1 MPDAANIYAKFIE
14 NIPTEHLSPSIV
26 SYSGVNLDDPD
37 QRDGLLFPLLERN
50 MNVVNFWLSNLVFP
64 QELKIFEKKLMCT
77 AWDLCSDH
85 LIHQVTGFSGTNDTK
100 NVLPISIA
108 QNDLDE
114 LENTN
119 TQMRKTLLEPR
130 NSVYD
135 KPGNMSGKQIIQ
147 ELVQLNMPVL
157 LDSGALM
164 LELNNK
170 EVAMEWLNQAE
181 NRDAAVYFD
190 EHNILQTIDRN
201 GVIAEL
207 DYSVYREDLSNCVV
221 YLDDAHTRGT
231 DLKFP
236 PNCRACVTLSGD
248 ITRDK
253 TVQSCMRMRQLAT
266 TQSILFWAS
275 NEADIRLRE
284 LSNQGKVETHHVMKF
299 IENNSCL
306 FETANMVHWT
316 TGASNYTKKM
326 IGHKLYENRLEDLYN
341 ACVDDDFVKLTA
353 MYGEKEEALL
363 TKIAWTKYSNLEYEY
378 LHVDDENVWEFVN
391 KMKHAVI
398 GKLKTRA
405 KDVKRFTHALDEEQE
420 KELEQEI
427 EEQNQVKPQADAP
440 AAKPKNVDKRL
451 EELVLEGANGS
462 TFAEMKAEKALLSIG
477 AYLTITQMFDSKFC
491 QSNENAWADH
501 LFVTKDFATIIENQ
515 SQNRNNFLRSVYWIA
530 RIKAHEKYILILL
543 SSFECNHLLPTFR
556 KSVNSTLFMYRPRL
570 NNLHSNL
577 IHEVGLQVTGQATPE
592 VITIE
597 DEVQVGIYSGLLYF
611 GDENEQNVYC
621 RFLGLILR
629 PWNTEQEMAF
639 KNGIIDENGFVPY
652 SKRNFSEA
660 RDFGVDQ
667 CKFKDNPTD
676 LAIDLINAHHQM
688 LPKNSHAASILKSGK
703 KALGEDD
710 AMQVE

>member
-1 MPDAANIYAKFIE
+1 MPDAANIYAKWIE
-14 NIPTEHLSPSIV
+14 GIPTEQLPSID

-37 QRDGLLFPLLERN
+37 QRDGLLFPLLKHN
-50 MNVVNFWLSNLVFP
+50 MNVVDFWLSNFVFP

-85 LIHQVTGFSGTNDTK
+85 LKHQVTGFSGTNDTK

-119 TQMRKTLLEPR
+119 TKMRQTLLELR
-130 NSVYD
+130 NSVYE

-147 ELVQLNMPVL
+147 ELVQLNIPVL

-170 EVAMEWLNQAE
+170 EVAMEWLNRAT

-201 GVIAEL
+201 GVMAEL

-275 NEADIRLRE
+275 NEADIRLRK
-284 LSNQGKVETHHVMKF
+284 LSNQGKVETHHVMEF
-299 IENNSCL
+299 IENNSRL
-306 FETANMVHWT
+306 FEKANMVHWT
-316 TGASNYTKKM
+316 TGALNYTRKM
-326 IGHKLYENRLEDLYN
+326 IGHKLHENSLGDLYN

-363 TKIAWTKYSNLEYEY
+363 SKIAWNKYSKLEFDCF
-378 LHVDDENVWEFVN
+378 DDENVSKFVD
-391 KMKHAVI
+391 KMKHAVVR
-398 GKLKTRA
+398 KLKTQA
-405 KDVKRFTHALDEEQE
+405 KDVKKFTHALDEEQE
-420 KELEQEI
+420 KELEQEV
-427 EEQNQVKPQADAP
+427 EEQTQVERPAYAP
-440 AAKPKNVDKRL
+440 AASPKFDKRL
-451 EELVLEGANGS
+451 ENLVLEGGDGS
-462 TFAEMKAEKALLSIG
+462 TFKDMKAEKALLSIG
-477 AYLTITQMFDSKFC
+477 AYLTITQMFNSKFC

-515 SQNRNNFLRSVYWIA
+515 SQMRNNFLRSVYWIA

-556 KSVNSTLFMYRPRL
+556 KSVNSTLLMYRPRL
-570 NNLHSNL
+570 NNLQSNL
-577 IHEVGLQVTGQATPE
+577 IHEVGLQVTGQATPK

-597 DEVQVGIYSGLLYF
+597 DEVQIGIYSGLLYF
-611 GDENEQNVYC
+611 GDEAEQNVYC
-621 RFLGLILR
+621 GFLGLIPR

-639 KNGIIDENGFVPY
+639 KKGIIDENGFIPF

-660 RDFGVDQ
+660 SDFGVDK
-667 CKFKDNPTD
+667 CKFKDNPMD

-688 LPKNSHAASILKSGK
+688 LPKNAHAASILNRRK